1 MKILTSQTQLS
12 GSQSNSLT
20 STELQRLSVQEQR
33 LQTDQTGSDNESQAT
48 GSTVNSGA
56 SVILSL
62 TNKVTEEQGVAT
74 QSTVTVTN
82 DDGSS
87 DVVNHYESLEIAKFA
102 AEQTSELELTV
113 TNAAPASNSPIVV
126 AAAINVEVVSVL
138 TQTSSQ
144 SLTFEALGQVTTE
157 DGLSIDFILALDYER
172 DISMEQ
178 VNQFVGN
185 RDLIDPLMINLD
197 GGPVELSDLTFEFD
211 LDSDGVTE
219 HISQTA
225 GGSGFLVFDKN
236 NNGEIDDGNEMFGP
250 QSGKGYEELRQY
262 DDDGNGWIDEND
274 AIFSELGVMSFSAE
288 GRETQSLLDAGVGAI
303 FLGSVESNYEVNTE
317 SGFYGGQITQSG
329 VALTEDGR
337 TLLVQE
343 VQLQIRPEE
352 EQINTST
359 MNINSVTLQR
369 AAIQLDPDA
378 FESPLEF
385 FQFDDSVIVERNED
399 TLVNIQFP
407 VDSFQLTPQ
416 TAQANS
422 AVSFT
427 ANTAVSTSIDFS
439 ISEATTGQHTFD
451 RAAVAQELSDWVA
464 SAMVDFEPHASSGQ
478 TITQQG
484 NAFFEIEQV
493 KPLIFDGALRDLDID
508 ALKLESS
515 LEMMRSM
522 VDSLRE
528 MRQTMAQSQSQLS
541 VYQSVGRFK

>member
-20 STELQRLSVQEQR
+20 STELQRLSVQELR
-33 LQTDQTGSDNESQAT
+33 LQADQANSDNESQA
-48 GSTVNSGA
+48 GDSTVNNSA

-62 TNKVTEEQGVAT
+62 TNKVSEEQGVAT

-113 TNAAPASNSPIVV
+113 TNAAPASSSPIVV

-138 TQTSSQ
+138 TQASSQ

-157 DGLSIDFILALDYER
+157 DGRSIDFMLALDYER
-172 DISMEQ
+172 NISMEQ

-185 RDLIDPLMINLD
+185 RDLIDPLMINLE
-197 GGPVELSDLTFEFD
+197 GGPVGLSDLTFEFD

-236 NNGEIDDGNEMFGP
+236 NNGGIDDGSEMFGP
-250 QSGKGYEELRQY
+250 QSGKGYEELREY

-343 VQLQIRPEE
+343 VQLQVRPEE

-369 AAIQLDPDA
+369 AAIQLDAEA

-385 FQFDDSVIVERNED
+385 FQFDDSVIAERNED

-427 ANTAVSTSIDFS
+427 ANAWVSTSIDFS
-439 ISEATTGQHTFD
+439 ISEATTGQQTFD
-451 RAAVAQELSDWVA
+451 RAGVAQELSDWVA
-464 SAMVDFEPHASSGQ
+464 SAMVDFEPRASSGQ
-478 TITQQG
+478 TIAQQG
-484 NAFFEIEQV
+484 DAFFEIEQV
-493 KPLIFDGALRDLDID
+493 KPPIFDGALRDLDID

-515 LEMMRSM
+515 LGMMRSM